1 MATDNTKSSL
11 DTAFKYIQENKLKYL
26 NSNSAIVQ
34 KLAPMKDA
42 DIVGRKF
49 LLPVALTFEL
59 GITYGDGTVY
69 ALNDSIAAVYE
80 EIDVDPTPVSL
91 RTRVSLSAA
100 NRWKAGSS
108 KSVINNV
115 AIRAGQMKKSL
126 EKFAE
131 ISILHGRTGVGIV
144 GGVSDSSGTNTVTLT
159 DATWASG
166 IWAGMIGCKLDA
178 YDTDNT
184 TQQNSN
190 ATYVLASADF
200 DNKAITITGNTTD
213 TADLAA
219 TDIMY
224 FRGANGAEMFGLKYQ
239 LDTSGTVFGI
249 SSSTYDLWKAN
260 EHAVGGALTM
270 AQILKGQAKAVGKG
284 GLDEDVCIL
293 VSPVTFESLN
303 DDLAALR
310 SEDSSYKSEKG
321 EQGHQALTYHGQA
334 GKIEVISHPY
344 MMEGDSFSFP
354 KSCLRRVGASDI
366 DFMKDDEGGYFRSL
380 DITGFAGY
388 QCSGYFEFQVVL
400 TEPAKC
406 VLYTGIVN
414 P

>member
-1 MATDNTKSSL
+1 MATDNTKTSL
-11 DTAFKYIQENKLKYL
+11 DTAFSYVQEKKLKYL

-34 KLAPMKDA
+34 RLAPMKDA

-59 GITYGDGTVY
+59 GVTYGDGSVY
-69 ALNDSIAAVYE
+69 AMNASIAAVYE

-100 NRWKAGSS
+100 NRWKAGSE

-131 ISILHGRTGVGIV
+131 ISILHGRTGIGVV
-144 GGVSDSSGTNTVTLT
+144 SAVSDSSGTNTVTIS
-159 DATWASG
+159 DATWAPG
-166 IWAGMIGCKLDA
+166 IWAGMTGASLDA
-178 YDTDNT
+178 FDANNT

-190 ATYVLASADF
+190 ALYTLGAVNF
-200 DNKAITITGNTTD
+200 TNKTVVIVGHTSD
-213 TADLAA
+213 TADLAP
-219 TDIMY
+219 TDIFY
-224 FRGANGAEMFGLKYQ
+224 FLGANGSEMYGLKYQ
-239 LDTSGTVFGI
+239 LDTSGSVFGI
-249 SSSTYDLWKAN
+249 NSATYDLWKAN
-260 EHAVGGALTM
+260 ELNVGGALTM
-270 AQILKGQAKAVGKG
+270 AKILEGQAAAVGKG
-284 GLDEDVCIL
+284 GLDEDVCLL
-293 VSPVTFESLN
+293 VSPKTYESLN

-310 SEDSSYKSEKG
+310 EFDSSYKTEKG
-321 EQGHQALTYHGQA
+321 ESGHNGICYHGQA
-334 GKIEVISHPY
+334 GKIEIISHPY
-344 MMEGDSFSFP
+344 MMEGDAFSFP
-354 KSCLRRVGASDI
+354 KAQLRRVGASDI
-366 DFMKDDEGGYFRSL
+366 DFMKDEDGGYFRSL

-388 QCSGYFEFQVVL
+388 QASGYFEFQVVL

-406 VLYTGIVN
+406 VLYSGIVN